1 MQTRVRKRMQCTN
14 SCIICNSMKK
24 KKKKMEKQRKCQKVD
39 FGHTYT
45 KIAVAMRHQNIIDT
59 QLTYQNSRAVW
70 MKSYWNFQPLRVNFL
85 FKSTALKQ
93 HYGKIRILHMSKLIA
108 NDLQKW
114 IIGNI
119 LCIASRHLYLKD

>member
-24 KKKKMEKQRKCQKVD
+24 KKMEKCQKVD

-59 QLTYQNSRAVW
+59 QLTYQNSRAV
-70 MKSYWNFQPLRVNFL
+70 
-85 FKSTALKQ
+85 
-93 HYGKIRILHMSKLIA
+93 
-108 NDLQKW
+108 
-114 IIGNI
+114 
-119 LCIASRHLYLKD
+119 